1 MPSNQYLNLQKKDV
15 MNLQNIVK
23 LLKLNQNFLFFMF
36 ALFCSSLL
44 TAQSA
49 TYYVLIKKS
58 KLSPSCK
65 VHTDFKT
72 LTLSSKFDS
81 KKRNKIIDVYK
92 NSMNPDE
99 DSTIDEK
106 EFYVNKTDYVVVYEY
121 VFKSIDCPSKT
132 SKYIKAF
139 QASSKEKVQSIL
151 QKKLETSFLK
161 DRYIRH
167 KILLETQPFSLGE
180 ASLLKNAENFLLKQT
195 KKDSLKKAK
204 KATTIGVRG

>member
-1 MPSNQYLNLQKKDV
+1 
-15 MNLQNIVK
+15 MNLQNIIK

-81 KKRNKIIDVYK
+81 KKRDKIIEIYK

-99 DSTIDEK
+99 DSTINKK
-106 EFYVNKTDYVVVYEY
+106 EFYVSKTDYVVVYEY
-121 VFKSIDCPSKT
+121 VFKSNDCPSKT
-132 SKYIKAF
+132 NKYIKAF
-139 QASSKEKVQSIL
+139 KASSKEKVQTIL
-151 QKKLETSFLK
+151 QRKLEDSYVK
-161 DRYIRH
+161 DRYISH
-167 KILLETQPFSLGE
+167 KILLETQPFSLSE
-180 ASLLKNAENFLLKQT
+180 ASLLKNVEKFLLKQT
-195 KKDSLKKAK
+195 KKDTLKKAK
-204 KATTIGVRG
+204 KATAIGVRG